1 MLWDLMV
8 MRFVDTLDLNKYISA
23 RQWFISQGW
32 EYNTACHDAF
42 VGVRDSSW
50 WAFVKEMKDKF
61 EKKKNDNDLLY
72 FSYEVQHTVVNRL
85 EKLAKEQGG
94 DK

>member
-1 MLWDLMV
+1 ME
-8 MRFVDTLDLNKYISA
+8 FVDTLDLDRYIDT
-23 RQWFISQGW
+23 RQWLISQGW

-61 EKKKNDNDLLY
+61 EKNRKDYDLLY
-72 FSYEVQHTVVNRL
+72 FSYEVQRTVVNRL
-85 EKLAKEQGG
+85 EKLANEKGG
-94 DK
+94 GK